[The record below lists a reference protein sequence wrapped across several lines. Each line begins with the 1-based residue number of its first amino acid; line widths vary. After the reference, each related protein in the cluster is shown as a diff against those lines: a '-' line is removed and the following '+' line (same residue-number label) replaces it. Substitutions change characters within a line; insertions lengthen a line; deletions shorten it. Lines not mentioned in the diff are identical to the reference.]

1 MKKFLAA
8 FIMVLLMA
16 TSVFQLSLAED
27 LSNLESWS
35 DEDIWAAREI
45 LNEELVKRGSEVD
58 SEFYPGVYVG
68 GKSIKSGSYRIEF
81 VEVATGLT
89 IDLFASE
96 EDFEKEKWTARDVL
110 YKGIEG
116 YSFTINDGEV
126 IRIKPAGSVKLK
138 IKNTKASWIP

>member
-1 MKKFLAA
+1 MKKLLATLFA
-8 FIMVLLMA
+8 TLFIM
-16 TSVFQLSLAED
+16 TSIFQVSLAED
-27 LSNLESWS
+27 LSNLDSWS

-81 VEVATGLT
+81 VEVVTGLT

-110 YKGIEG
+110 YKGVEG

-138 IKNTKASWIP
+138 IKSTKASWMP